1 LNNLENLYRQVIIEH
16 YKYPRNK
23 GLKEEAGYKK
33 LRLKNPSCGDDV
45 TVQIHLQDGKLQ
57 DIRHDGSGCSICCS
71 SASIMSE
78 LMKNKSTAEANALI
92 QDYYKLI
99 KGEEPQDMDALEEA
113 QVFSGVAQFPA
124 RTKCAT
130 IAWRALDALING
142 SSEEDNDYE
151 QS

>member
-1 LNNLENLYRQVIIEH
+1 MRTVEQLYRQVIMEH
-16 YKYPRNK
+16 YKNPRNK
-23 GLKEEAGYKK
+23 GLKEEVGYKK

-45 TVQIHLQDGKLQ
+45 TIQINLKDGKLL
-57 DIRHDGSGCSICCS
+57 DIRHVGTGCSICCA

-78 LMKNKSTAEANALI
+78 LMKNKNTAEANALI
-92 QDYYKLI
+92 EDYYHLI
-99 KGEEPQDMDALEEA
+99 KGEEPSDMDALEEA

-130 IAWRALDALING
+130 IAWRALDTLING
-142 SSEEDNDYE
+142 SSEEDNEYE

>member
-1 LNNLENLYRQVIIEH
+1 MRTVEQLYRQVIMEH
-16 YKYPRNK
+16 YKNPRNK

-33 LRLKNPSCGDDV
+33 LRLKNPSCGDYV

>member
-1 LNNLENLYRQVIIEH
+1 MEH
-16 YKYPRNK
+16 YKNPRNK

-113 QVFSGVAQFPA
+113 LVFSGVAQFPA

-151 QS
+151 QF